1 MESRKQHINLI
12 LQRPGKF
19 LWRVLVGFKRN
30 QGLLLAGA
38 VAYYTLLSVIPMLAL
53 ILVGLSHFIEEQQLY
68 NTILTNLKLVI
79 PAYAESV
86 TGQVWGF
93 LARRQL
99 VGIVGILV
107 MLFFSSMAFTVL
119 ENAMAIIFS
128 HRARK
133 HRRHF
138 LISAIIPYAYI
149 FLLGIGLLIITLV
162 AGALGALSDKH
173 LILLG
178 WNLSLEGTSRFML
191 YLSGMAGMVI
201 MLTSL
206 YLVMPLGHIPIRY
219 ALAGGVTAA
228 VLWEIIRHILVWYYS
243 TISLVNVIYGSL
255 ATAVVAL
262 LSIEIAVIILL
273 LGAQVIAEFEHSISE
288 TAEPGQSRL
297 DGCNLAIKPDALTLT
312 PAEKSEIEK
321 AL

>member
-1 MESRKQHINLI
+1 MESRKQHIDLI

-30 QGLLLAGA
+30 QGLLLAGG
-38 VAYYTLLSVIPMLAL
+38 VAYYTLLSIIPMLAL
-53 ILVGLSHFIEEQQLY
+53 ILVGLSHFIDEQQLY

-99 VGIVGILV
+99 VGIVGIFI

-138 LISAIIPYAYI
+138 MISAIIPYAYI
-149 FLLGIGLLIITLV
+149 FLLGIGLLVITIV
-162 AGALGALSDKH
+162 AGALGTLSDKH
-173 LILLG
+173 LIFLG
-178 WNLSLEGTSRFML
+178 WDLSLAGTSRFML
-191 YLSGMAGMVI
+191 YLSGMFGMVI

-206 YLVMPLGHIPIRY
+206 YLVMPVGRIPIRY

-228 VLWEIIRHILVWYYS
+228 VLWEIIRNILVWYYS

-273 LGAQVIAEFEHSISE
+273 LGAQVIAEFEHSINE
-288 TAEPGQSRL
+288 TTEPGQSKF
-297 DGCNLAIKPDALTLT
+297 DG
-312 PAEKSEIEK
+312 
-321 AL
+321 

>member
-1 MESRKQHINLI
+1 MERKKRHIDLI

-19 LWRVLVGFKRN
+19 LWRVLIGFKRN

-53 ILVGLSHFIEEQQLY
+53 ILVGLSHFIEEEQLY
-68 NTILTNLKLVI
+68 NTILSNLKLVI

-86 TGQVWGF
+86 SDQVWGF

-99 VGIVGILV
+99 VGIVGILF

-149 FLLGIGLLIITLV
+149 FLLGIGVLVITIV

-178 WNLSLEGTSRFML
+178 WDLSLAGTSRLML

-206 YLVMPLGHIPIRY
+206 YLVMPLGHIPVRY

-243 TISLVNVIYGSL
+243 NISLVNVIYGSL

-273 LGAQVIAEFEHSISE
+273 LGAQVIAEFEHSIDESDE
-288 TAEPGQSRL
+288 SGQLEPEG
-297 DGCNLAIKPDALTLT
+297 
-312 PAEKSEIEK
+312 
-321 AL
+321 

>member
-1 MESRKQHINLI
+1 
-12 LQRPGKF
+12 
-19 LWRVLVGFKRN
+19 
-30 QGLLLAGA
+30 
-38 VAYYTLLSVIPMLAL
+38 
-53 ILVGLSHFIEEQQLY
+53 
-68 NTILTNLKLVI
+68 
-79 PAYAESV
+79 
-86 TGQVWGF
+86 
-93 LARRQL
+93 
-99 VGIVGILV
+99 
-107 MLFFSSMAFTVL
+107 
-119 ENAMAIIFS
+119 
-128 HRARK
+128 
-133 HRRHF
+133 
-138 LISAIIPYAYI
+138 
-149 FLLGIGLLIITLV
+149 
-162 AGALGALSDKH
+162 
-173 LILLG
+173 
-178 WNLSLEGTSRFML
+178 
-191 YLSGMAGMVI
+191 
-201 MLTSL
+201 
-206 YLVMPLGHIPIRY
+206 LGHIPIRY

>member
-1 MESRKQHINLI
+1 MESSTQHTSEI
-12 LQRPGKF
+12 LRRPGKF
-19 LWRVLVGFKRN
+19 LLRVLTGFRRN

-53 ILVGLSHFIEEQQLY
+53 ILVGLSHFIDEQQIYSTL
-68 NTILTNLKLVI
+68 LTNLKLVI
-79 PAYAESV
+79 PAHAEKLAD
-86 TGQVWGF
+86 QVWGF

-99 VGIVGILV
+99 VGFVGILV

-119 ENAMAIIFS
+119 ESAMAIIFS
-128 HRARK
+128 HRVRK

-149 FLLGIGLLIITLV
+149 FLLGIGLLLVTLV
-162 AGALGALSDKH
+162 AGALGALADQH
-173 LILLG
+173 IILFG
-178 WNLSLEGTSRFML
+178 YDLSLAATSRIAL
-191 YLSGMAGMVI
+191 YFSGMFGMVM

-206 YLVMPLGHIPIRY
+206 YLVMPVGRIAFRY
-219 ALAGGVTAA
+219 ALAGGITATI
-228 VLWEIIRHILVWYYS
+228 LWEIIRHILVWYYS

-273 LGAQVIAEFEHSISE
+273 LGAQVIAEFERSKGE
-288 TAEPGQSRL
+288 LPEE
-297 DGCNLAIKPDALTLT
+297 D
-312 PAEKSEIEK
+312 KSSFDI
-321 AL
+321 

>member
-1 MESRKQHINLI
+1 MESRKKHIDLI

-30 QGLLLAGA
+30 QGLLLAGG
-38 VAYYTLLSVIPMLAL
+38 VAYYTLLSIIPMLAL
-53 ILVGLSHFIEEQQLY
+53 ILVGLSHFIDEQQLY

-99 VGIVGILV
+99 VGIVGIFI

-149 FLLGIGLLIITLV
+149 FLLGIGLLVITIV
-162 AGALGALSDKH
+162 AGALGTLSDKH
-173 LILLG
+173 LIFLG
-178 WNLSLEGTSRFML
+178 WDLSLAGTSRFML
-191 YLSGMAGMVI
+191 YLSGMFGMVI

-206 YLVMPLGHIPIRY
+206 YLVMPVGRIPIRY

-228 VLWEIIRHILVWYYS
+228 VLWEIIRNILVWYYS

-273 LGAQVIAEFEHSISE
+273 LGAQVIAEFEHSINE
-288 TAEPGQSRL
+288 TTEPGQSKF
-297 DGCNLAIKPDALTLT
+297 DG
-312 PAEKSEIEK
+312 
-321 AL
+321 

>member
-1 MESRKQHINLI
+1 MERKKRHIDLI

-19 LWRVLVGFKRN
+19 LWRVLIGFKRN

-53 ILVGLSHFIEEQQLY
+53 ILVGLSHFIEEEQLY
-68 NTILTNLKLVI
+68 NTILSNLKLVI

-86 TGQVWGF
+86 SDQVWGF

-99 VGIVGILV
+99 VGIVGILF

-119 ENAMAIIFS
+119 ESAMAVIFS

-138 LISAIIPYAYI
+138 LISAVMPYAYI
-149 FLLGIGLLIITLV
+149 FLLGLGLFIITIV
-162 AGALGALSDKH
+162 SGALDALSDKH

-178 WNLSLEGTSRFML
+178 WDLSLAGTSRLML

-206 YLVMPLGHIPIRY
+206 YLVMPLGRIPVRY

-243 TISLVNVIYGSL
+243 NISLVNVIYGSL
-255 ATAVVAL
+255 ATAVVVL

-273 LGAQVIAEFEHSISE
+273 LGAQVIAEFEHSIDESDRADQSE
-288 TAEPGQSRL
+288 PES
-297 DGCNLAIKPDALTLT
+297 
-312 PAEKSEIEK
+312 
-321 AL
+321 

>member
-1 MESRKQHINLI
+1 MAKSRKQHIDLI

-38 VAYYTLLSVIPMLAL
+38 VAYYTLLSIIPMLAL
-53 ILVGLSHFIEEQQLY
+53 ILVGLSHFIEEKQLY
-68 NTILTNLKLVI
+68 SSILSNLELII

-86 TGQVWGF
+86 AGQVWGF

-149 FLLGIGLLIITLV
+149 FLLGLGLLIITII
-162 AGALGALSDKH
+162 AGALGTLSDKH
-173 LILLG
+173 LILLS
-178 WNLSLEGTSRFML
+178 WDVSLEGTSRFML

-206 YLVMPLGHIPIRY
+206 YLVMPVGRIPIRY

-243 TISLVNVIYGSL
+243 NISLVNVIYGSL

-273 LGAQVIAEFEHSISE
+273 LGAQVIAEFEHSMIE
-288 TAEPGQSRL
+288 TAEADQSEF
-297 DGCNLAIKPDALTLT
+297 DI
-312 PAEKSEIEK
+312 
-321 AL
+321 

>member
-1 MESRKQHINLI
+1 MESKKHHIDLI

-297 DGCNLAIKPDALTLT
+297 DGCNLTIKPDALTLT

>member
-1 MESRKQHINLI
+1 MERKKRHIDLI

-19 LWRVLVGFKRN
+19 LWRVLIGFKRN

-38 VAYYTLLSVIPMLAL
+38 VAYYTLLSIIPMLAL
-53 ILVGLSHFIEEQQLY
+53 ILVGLSHFIEEEQLY
-68 NTILTNLKLVI
+68 NTILSNLKLVI

-86 TGQVWGF
+86 SDQVWGF

-99 VGIVGILV
+99 VGIVGILF

-119 ENAMAIIFS
+119 ESAMAVIFS
-128 HRARK
+128 HRSRK

-138 LISAIIPYAYI
+138 LISAVMPYAYI
-149 FLLGIGLLIITLV
+149 FLLGLGILIITIV
-162 AGALGALSDKH
+162 SGALDALSDKH

-178 WNLSLEGTSRFML
+178 WDLSLAGTSRLML

-206 YLVMPLGHIPIRY
+206 YLVMPLGRIPVRY

-243 TISLVNVIYGSL
+243 NISLVNVIYGSL
-255 ATAVVAL
+255 ATAVVVL

-273 LGAQVIAEFEHSISE
+273 LGAQVIAEFEHSIDESDE
-288 TAEPGQSRL
+288 ADESEPG
-297 DGCNLAIKPDALTLT
+297 G
-312 PAEKSEIEK
+312 
-321 AL
+321 

>member
-1 MESRKQHINLI
+1 MESRKQHIDLI

-53 ILVGLSHFIEEQQLY
+53 ILVGLSHFIDEQHLY

-99 VGIVGILV
+99 VGIVGILI

-133 HRRHF
+133 HRRRTVGNYP
-138 LISAIIPYAYI
+138 PYSS
-149 FLLGIGLLIITLV
+149 LV
-162 AGALGALSDKH
+162 LFD
-173 LILLG
+173 
-178 WNLSLEGTSRFML
+178 
-191 YLSGMAGMVI
+191 
-201 MLTSL
+201 
-206 YLVMPLGHIPIRY
+206 HIPGQRD
-219 ALAGGVTAA
+219 
-228 VLWEIIRHILVWYYS
+228 LWL
-243 TISLVNVIYGSL
+243 
-255 ATAVVAL
+255 
-262 LSIEIAVIILL
+262 
-273 LGAQVIAEFEHSISE
+273 
-288 TAEPGQSRL
+288 PGDCR
-297 DGCNLAIKPDALTLT
+297 GC
-312 PAEKSEIEK
+312 PAEHRDRGDYLAARRSGDCGIRTQHQ
-321 AL
+321 

>member
-1 MESRKQHINLI
+1 MERKKRHIDLI

-19 LWRVLVGFKRN
+19 LWRVLIGFKRN

-53 ILVGLSHFIEEQQLY
+53 ILVGLSHFIEEEQLY
-68 NTILTNLKLVI
+68 NTILSNLKLVI

-86 TGQVWGF
+86 SDQVWGF

-99 VGIVGILV
+99 IGIVGILF

-119 ENAMAIIFS
+119 ENAMAVIFS
-128 HRARK
+128 HRSRK

-138 LISAIIPYAYI
+138 LISAVIPYAYI
-149 FLLGIGLLIITLV
+149 FLLGLGLLIITIV
-162 AGALGALSDKH
+162 SGAIGALSDKH

-178 WNLSLEGTSRFML
+178 WNVSLAGTSRLML
-191 YLSGMAGMVI
+191 YLSGMAGMVVL
-201 MLTSL
+201 LTSL
-206 YLVMPLGHIPIRY
+206 YLVMPLGRIPVRY

-243 TISLVNVIYGSL
+243 NISLVNVIYGSL

-273 LGAQVIAEFEHSISE
+273 LGAQVIAEFEHSIDESDKADQSE
-288 TAEPGQSRL
+288 P
-297 DGCNLAIKPDALTLT
+297 DG
-312 PAEKSEIEK
+312 
-321 AL
+321 